1 MFSMYQEEVMK
12 SYVVN
17 NARTIVIHSRQLSAK
32 LCVSVTWV
40 KISYSHTVLNES
52 NLNWVQFVKC
62 GSSKLLIIVTLNK

>member
-32 LCVSVTWV
+32 LCECDLSEDFVFTYGTQRV
-40 KISYSHTVLNES
+40 KFELSAVR
-52 NLNWVQFVKC
+52 
-62 GSSKLLIIVTLNK
+62 